1 MNCLLDTSTFIWY
14 VSAQRR
20 LSERARLIVSDADN
34 IIYFSM
40 VSIWELAIKYR
51 TGKLDLFPPP
61 FSEWID
67 RELASNSFGLLEI
80 KLPHLKG
87 VSELPL
93 HHRDPFDR
101 LLIAQSLAEDL
112 PIISS
117 DNIFDRYASGRLW

>member
-14 VSAQRR
+14 VSAQIR
-20 LSERARLIVSDADN
+20 LSDAAPSILSDADN
-34 IIYFSM
+34 IIYLSL

-51 TGKLDLFPPP
+51 TGKLDLIPPP

-67 RELASNSFGLLEI
+67 RELVSNSFSLLEI
-80 KLPHLKG
+80 KLPHLKV
-87 VSELPL
+87 VSELPM

-117 DNIFDRYASGRLW
+117 DGSFDHYPINRLW